1 MAGPSDKD
9 KYFLSLVMMLATAA
23 WQQLGK
29 IPNPVSGKAE
39 KDLKSAQI
47 TIDILSMLKEKTKG
61 NVTPEEDKALSNVI
75 SDLQLN
81 FADEIKKVE
90 PPKPVN

>member
-1 MAGPSDKD
+1 MTEEIAKD
-9 KYFLSLVMMLATAA
+9 KYFLSLVMMLASAA

-29 IPNPVSGKAE
+29 IQHPVTGKTE

-47 TIDILSMLKEKTKG
+47 TIDILLMLKEKTKG
-61 NVTPEEDKALSNVI
+61 NITSEEDKALANVI

-81 FADEIKKVE
+81 YADEASRRE
-90 PPKPVN
+90 PSKPVN

>member
-1 MAGPSDKD
+1 MTEQLTKD
-9 KYFLSLVMMLATAA
+9 KYFLSLVMMLASAA

-29 IPNPVSGKAE
+29 IPHPVSGKTE

-47 TIDILSMLKEKTKG
+47 TIEILSMLKEKTKG
-61 NVTPEEDKALSNVI
+61 NITADEDKAIANVL

-81 FADEIKKVE
+81 YADELSKQN
-90 PPKPVN
+90 PSAVN

>member
-1 MAGPSDKD
+1 MTETLDKN
-9 KYFLSLVMMLATAA
+9 KYFLSLVMMLASAA

-29 IPNPVSGKAE
+29 IPHPVSGKTE

-47 TIDILSMLKEKTKG
+47 TIEILSMLKDKTKG
-61 NVTPEEDKALSNVI
+61 NITPDEDKALGNVL

-81 FADEIKKVE
+81 YADELSKQN
-90 PPKPVN
+90 PKAVN